1 MKTSGD
7 IPKYAGILTFVA
19 TMLVAVHSNAQEPI
33 WDANTITLEKKELG
47 PGVYGLFPKQSFAE
61 PLTAPKPTS
70 GGFIVGEKGILVVES
85 FLNGDLAAQAI
96 AQIRQVSQLPI
107 KYVVNTS
114 YHGDHSYGNYVF
126 PSETAIIQHKGTV
139 GYITEHFDA
148 DREFMM
154 QYFGKGRGIE
164 KAIPRSADI
173 IIEQGDKLV
182 IDLGGKTVEIHT
194 FGFGQ
199 TPGDLYI
206 WEPASKVMWVGNVWV
221 APGPGLPWLLD
232 GRHEEVLATMK
243 KIRDFLPEDATVVPG
258 HFGPVKKEG
267 LNFKIDYLES
277 LHDEVAKAVKKGLTM
292 EQTVAQIKMEKFRG
306 YAIFDWVHF
315 QVNVPATYKDLTQST
330 KK

>member
-1 MKTSGD
+1 MEDKMRTSMKAVFKAVVLS
-7 IPKYAGILTFVA
+7 AILT
-19 TMLVAVHSNAQEPI
+19 TMIVSNLNAQEPI
-33 WDANTITLEKKELG
+33 WDANTITLERKELA
-47 PGVYGLFPKQSFAE
+47 PGVFGVFPKQTFAE

-85 FLNGDLAAQAI
+85 FLNGDLAAQLT

-126 PSETAIIQHKGTV
+126 PSETAIIQHEATKD
-139 GYITEHFDA
+139 YIANYFDK

-164 KAIPRSADI
+164 KAIARSADI
-173 IIEQGDKLV
+173 TIGDGDKLV

-199 TPGDLYI
+199 TPGDLYV
-206 WEPASKVMWVGNVWV
+206 WQSESKTMWVGNVWV
-221 APGPGLPWLLD
+221 ASAPALPWLLD

-243 KIRDFLPEDATVVPG
+243 KIRDFLPDDATVVPG
-258 HFGPVKKEG
+258 HFGPVKKAD
-267 LNFKIDYLES
+267 LNFKIDYLEA
-277 LHDEVAKAVKKGLTM
+277 LHIEVSKAVKKGWTLEKTV
-292 EQTVAQIKMEKFRG
+292 EQVTLDDFKG

-315 QVNVPATYKDLTQST
+315 QVNIPNTYKDLN
-330 KK
+330 K